1 MRRFLVLTF
10 ADGTVCEGFVTLRAE
25 VQLLSAV
32 HEGRWPGARVAIDDV
47 AA

>member
-10 ADGTVCEGFVTLRAE
+10 ADGTVCEGFVTLMAE
-25 VQLLSAV
+25 VAILLDV
-32 HEGRWPGARVAIDDV
+32 LDERWPGARVAIDDV